1 MIQKKNKLLTII
13 NPFNSIKK
21 YIYIYI
27 LPSNQIITPDSKTI
41 LKRYI
46 RVNCG
51 FFSRKWKYRLKEALS
66 LSLNSDRIRINKNRI
81 ISDVLFILFLFQ
93 SCTSLYNFNSLTNH
107 IHATWSTTNSSLAL
121 LTSPVSDWLTLRFGK
136 KDKQGRV

>member
-46 RVNCG
+46 RVNAA
-51 FFSRKWKYRLKEALS
+51 FSRGNE
-66 LSLNSDRIRINKNRI
+66 NID
-81 ISDVLFILFLFQ
+81 
-93 SCTSLYNFNSLTNH
+93 
-107 IHATWSTTNSSLAL
+107 
-121 LTSPVSDWLTLRFGK
+121 
-136 KDKQGRV
+136 

>member
-46 RVNCG
+46 RVNAA
-51 FFSRKWKYRLKEALS
+51 FSRGNENIDWKRLS